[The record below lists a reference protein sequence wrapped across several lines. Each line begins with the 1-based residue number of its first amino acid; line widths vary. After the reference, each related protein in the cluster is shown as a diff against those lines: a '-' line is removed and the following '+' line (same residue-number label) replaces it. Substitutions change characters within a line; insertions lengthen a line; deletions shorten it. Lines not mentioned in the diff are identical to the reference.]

1 MELNIFLYYFLVI
14 LYIIK
19 VLIILFILGNQTF
32 IKSKNIRKNILLN
45 SYLYYIYINTY
56 NILYIFI
63 KL

>member
-32 IKSKNIRKNILLN
+32 IKTKNIRKNILLN